1 MKLFLNLAI
10 AIAMSGLAGCGGGDN
25 GGSAESDGSSS
36 DSPSVSVSE
45 VSVPVGQTAEQ
56 RLSKALFSGDVSG
69 LESVDINTLLDRAIA
84 EAKNQKAD
92 QTQMLS
98 SIYGDGSDVKDVS
111 LTIGTSTSSIGIQAS
126 TTASS
131 FIIAN
136 NGNSLAAVAKYGNG
150 RGMAYG
156 ADVLQW
162 MSATTEQQQ
171 HYPLF
176 LRSFKW
182 LMTGSGSGTLP
193 ATIKYATSD
202 YTATSVKNFITR
214 AGAVPEAV
222 ACAVADSANT
232 CWTNVDVI
240 IFGRNVVANSELKA
254 QVEKYLKAGKSVIY
268 MHSGWGESAGGS
280 QVLAAMGMK
289 LGGYGGNF
297 WQGIDGR
304 SVSAS
309 RTIGESIAKA
319 DKLGSLI
326 TSLQLLK
333 SENPAVNLTTD
344 TSSTTPFSTM
354 LTELSALNSA
364 GVNIFA
370 DDSRYQLH
378 RLLVL
383 WADMQRP
390 SIQYGTISRSNT
402 SAFLK
407 TYASDTFQWYKR
419 STTTAAASGQGDYM
433 PASAQLLTP
442 NSDWEEIN
450 VTIPQAS
457 GVTLIGRGAIPG
469 KGVQIEIVDAAGVGA
484 LGVQTSHL
492 RSWGN
497 PLTDSG
503 DKYARPMRP
512 QSFSVSL
519 GSGTNNFVS
528 PNGGPLMLNYSG
540 ATADT
545 VVKLRIKGAVKYSHF
560 DYTQTVNENDISE
573 AAAALTAGTY
583 GWQTTKVVGGE
594 IQQITKYAKSVIG
607 NLKPE
612 VYANTYIRDGLFM
625 SNHITNGYNDAGM
638 TTEVASLCNT
648 LGWTCDGIVH
658 KEPVVQHFVGW
669 IATCGFLC
677 SGNPIDGSAGIGP
690 GWGFAH
696 EMGHNT
702 VQRTMR
708 IVPDG
713 THGCATECD
722 NNILASATALRL
734 WETLGVESSS
744 GHPLDNPGA
753 YAAIVANRAT
763 GLTGD
768 ARIADMEKRVWSGA
782 NTNQNI
788 MRTLHFQLAFQ
799 FTKYR
804 SNLTK
809 PSMVNTLNYL
819 SLLTKGDRLV
829 AKTFTPATATMY
841 GMGRYTAD
849 TVKTVTNHDLL
860 YMLSSKIIG
869 RDMRNIFAMYGVPLS
884 TAALGS
890 ISDLGLDVAP
900 YSFYALPKDKHN
912 QLAIGQWVDLN
923 SSTPAWPY

>member
-10 AIAMSGLAGCGGGDN
+10 AIAMSGLVGCGGGGDN
-25 GGSAESDGSSS
+25 GGSTETDGSSS
-36 DSPSVSVSE
+36 DNPQ
-45 VSVPVGQTAEQ
+45 VSVPVQTVEQ
-56 RLSKALFSGDVSG
+56 RISKALSSADVSG
-69 LESVDINTLLDRAIA
+69 LESADISTLFDRAIA
-84 EAKNQKAD
+84 EANSQKVEK
-92 QTQMLS
+92 TQMLS
-98 SIYGDGSDVKDVS
+98 SIYGDGSDVKNLS
-111 LTIGTSTSSIGIQAS
+111 LTIGKNSSSIGVQAS

-131 FIIAN
+131 FVIAD
-136 NGNSLAAVAKYGNG
+136 NGNSLAAVAQYGKG

-193 ATIKYATSD
+193 STIKYATSGYD
-202 YTATSVKNFITR
+202 TTTAKNFITR
-214 AGAVPEAV
+214 TGVIPQAVD
-222 ACAVADSANT
+222 CAVADITNT
-232 CWTNVDVI
+232 CWTNVDVMV
-240 IFGRNVVANSELKA
+240 FGQSVVANSELKA

-268 MHSGWGESAGGS
+268 MHSSWGQSAGGM

-289 LGGYGGNF
+289 LGEYGGNW
-297 WQGIDGR
+297 WQSATGL
-304 SVSAS
+304 SVSGS
-309 RTIGESIAKA
+309 RTIGESIEKA

-344 TSSTTPFSTM
+344 TSSTKPFSTM

-364 GVNIFA
+364 GVNIFT
-370 DDSRYQLH
+370 DDSRYLLH

-407 TYASDTFQWYKR
+407 TYASDAFQWYKR
-419 STTTAAASGQGDYM
+419 STTTATPSGQGDYM
-433 PASAQLLTP
+433 PASAQLLSP
-442 NSDWEEIN
+442 SSDWEEIN
-450 VTIPQAS
+450 VTIPQES

-469 KGVQIEIVDAAGVGA
+469 KGVQIEVVDNAKITT
-484 LGVQTSHL
+484 LGVQTSYL

-497 PLTDSG
+497 PITDTG
-503 DKYARPMRP
+503 DKYPRPMRP
-512 QSFSVSL
+512 QSFTVGL

-528 PNGGPLMLNYSG
+528 PNGGPLMLNYSD
-540 ATADT
+540 AKADT

-560 DYTQTVNENDISE
+560 DYTQNMNTNDISD
-573 AAAALTAGTY
+573 AAVALTAGTY
-583 GWQTTKVVGGE
+583 GWQTTKVTGGE
-594 IQQITKYAKSVIG
+594 IQQIMKYAKSTIG
-607 NLKPE
+607 NLTPE
-612 VYANTYIRDGLFM
+612 MYANTYIRDGLFM
-625 SNHITNGYNDAGM
+625 SNHIINGYNDAGM

-648 LGWTCDGIVH
+648 LGWTCDGPVH

-677 SGNPIDGSAGIGP
+677 SGNPIDGSAGIGL
-690 GWGFAH
+690 GWGYAH

-702 VQRTMR
+702 VQRTMH

-713 THGCATECD
+713 TNGCVVECD
-722 NNILASATALRL
+722 NNILASATALRV
-734 WETLGVESSS
+734 WETLGVEASS
-744 GHPLDNPGA
+744 GHPLDHAGA

-768 ARIADMEKRVWSGA
+768 ARIADMEKRVWTGT
-782 NTNQNI
+782 NTNQDI

-804 SNLTK
+804 SNLAK
-809 PSMVNTLNYL
+809 PTMVNTLNYL

-829 AKTFTPATATMY
+829 AKNFTPATATMY
-841 GMGRYTAD
+841 GMGRYT
-849 TVKTVTNHDLL
+849 TNTVTNHDLL
-860 YMLSSKIIG
+860 YMLSSKMIG

-890 ISDLGLDVAP
+890 ISDLGLAVAP
-900 YSFYALPKDKHN
+900 YSFYALKKDKHN
-912 QLAIGQWVDLN
+912 QLTTGQWVDLN